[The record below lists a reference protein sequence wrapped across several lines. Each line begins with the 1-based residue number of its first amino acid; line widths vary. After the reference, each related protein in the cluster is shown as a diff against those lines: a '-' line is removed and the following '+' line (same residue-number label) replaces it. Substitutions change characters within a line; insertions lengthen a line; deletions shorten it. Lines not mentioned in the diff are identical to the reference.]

1 MFKQIFVIA
10 KQEFKSLLKNW
21 ITIITTIV
29 FIIIPIF
36 IYSPIESKEMW
47 TNLYAAYQCNN
58 GLVAV
63 AIMVVPIII
72 LSIYYKDEI
81 TGMPVLIFS
90 QPITGKTYAVGKF
103 LGAYMY
109 CLFFCI
115 IENIVWI
122 FMPLYFKE
130 APYSPIPFLKYFIIY
145 SAASFLAM
153 TAFAYF
159 LEIVF
164 NIKPVTIFLSMMVF
178 MWLSGENM
186 PKFSLMIS
194 AIYMNN
200 LYTGKPLA
208 PDIMNMIMVNRI
220 FIITLA
226 TILIIISILKF
237 STEKLMN
244 RR

>member
-21 ITIITTIV
+21 ITIITTIA
-29 FIIIPIF
+29 FTMAPIF
-36 IYSPIESKEMW
+36 VYSPIESKEMW

-58 GLVAV
+58 GLVAL
-63 AIMVVPIII
+63 AIVVIPIII

-81 TGMPVLIFS
+81 TEMPVLIFS

-115 IENIVWI
+115 IENIIWI

-130 APYSPIPFLKYFIIY
+130 APYSPIPFLKYFVIY
-145 SAASFLAM
+145 SAVSFLAM
-153 TAFAYF
+153 TAFSYF
-159 LEIVF
+159 LEIIF
-164 NIKPVTIFLSMMVF
+164 NIKPVTIFLSMLIF
-178 MWLSGENM
+178 MGISGENM

-194 AIYMNN
+194 SIYMDN

-208 PDIMNMIMVNRI
+208 PDIINLIMVNRS
-220 FIITLA
+220 FIMTSA
-226 TILIIISILKF
+226 AILIIISIFKF
-237 STEKLMN
+237 STEKLMD